1 MSKLII
7 WVTGRPSLDGY
18 AKREFKWSELHK
30 KFVYEGKEFLPTEFN
45 AKWEKAFRNN
55 MDLQPQVM
63 VIENGIAAAPA
74 PVPPPVVRP
83 AAPPPPPPMTS
94 VPLHLITV
102 DQAEAVM
109 ARLAPERL
117 KAKPGPKPRSKFP
130 EMSVE

>member
-30 KFVYEGKEFLPTEFN
+30 KFIYEGKEIAPAEFN

-55 MDLQPQVM
+55 GDLFPQVW
-63 VIENGIAAAPA
+63 VVDAIAD
-74 PVPPPVVRP
+74 
-83 AAPPPPPPMTS
+83 APPTTPPKPIAPPQ
-94 VPLHLITV
+94 VPIALNLITV

-109 ARLAPERL
+109 MKLAPERL
-117 KAKPGPKPRSKFP
+117 KAKPGPKTIKAKIP
-130 EMSVE
+130 EIVVS